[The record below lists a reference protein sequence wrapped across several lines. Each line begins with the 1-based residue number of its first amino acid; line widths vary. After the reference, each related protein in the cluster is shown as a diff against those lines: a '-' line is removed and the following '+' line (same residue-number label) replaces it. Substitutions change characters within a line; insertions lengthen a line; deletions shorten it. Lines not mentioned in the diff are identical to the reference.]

1 MFKKLYHWTLSLA
14 ESPRATFALGTVSF
28 AESSFFPIPPDVILL
43 PMALAK
49 PQRALF
55 YALICTL
62 TSVAGGMLGYA
73 IGWFL
78 WDPWVQNIFVSLGW
92 GGHIATIK
100 TAYAQWGWAFI
111 LIKGLT
117 PIPYK
122 IVTILS
128 GALDYNFALFVI
140 LSLITR
146 GARFFLLA
154 GLLNKFAG
162 PIKTYIDDFRWTVA
176 RVAFT
181 IALISLATIAGA
193 WIFEAFGYLP
203 CELCLKQRIAYYIG
217 VPLAAVT
224 YLLASKNI
232 SAARALLTASALLW
246 FGSVLFGVYHSGV
259 EWGFWPGPTACTG
272 SGGSASDMD
281 VFMKQLQT
289 TQVVQ
294 CDKVA
299 IRIFGL
305 SLAGWNAVISAGMS
319 ALALIGARAK
329 EA

>member
-1 MFKKLYHWTLSLA
+1 MLKKLYHWTLSLA
-14 ESPRATFALGTVSF
+14 ESRRAPFALGAVSF

-55 YALICTL
+55 YATICTL

-73 IGWFL
+73 IGMFL

-92 GGHIATIK
+92 GAHVATIK
-100 TAYAQWGWAFI
+100 SAYAQWGWAFI

-128 GALDYNFALFVI
+128 GALDYNFALFVL

-146 GARFFLLA
+146 GARFFLIA
-154 GLLNKFAG
+154 GLMNKFAD
-162 PIKTYIDDFRWTVA
+162 PIKRMLDDFRITTFGA
-176 RVAFT
+176 ALT
-181 IALISLATIAGA
+181 IALTAFATIAGA

-203 CELCLKQRIAYYIG
+203 CELCLKQRIAYYVG
-217 VPLAAVT
+217 VPLAALT
-224 YLLASKNI
+224 TWLALKNI
-232 SAARALLTASALLW
+232 SAARALLYVSALLW
-246 FGSVLFGVYHSGV
+246 FGSAIFGVYHAGV

-272 SGGSASDMD
+272 SGTAAGDMD

-289 TQVVQ
+289 VQVVQ

-305 SLAGWNAVISAGMS
+305 SLAGWNAIISAGLS
-319 ALALIGARAK
+319 ALAIIGARSKKA
-329 EA
+329 